1 MSRTPRYY
9 LTGWQ
14 SFFFVLLRIAIG
26 WHFLREGWVKLCD
39 PTWTAVG
46 YLVNSWGPLSPY
58 FRMIGETPWMLNLA
72 NFTMPWM
79 LFLSGLGLM
88 LGLFTRSS
96 TLLAMVLLAMFYS
109 AAPPIEAMPPYER
122 WGTNFQWVPFKIS
135 LDHAQ
140 WAGQHML
147 NTEGNYMIVNKNL
160 IEFLALA
167 ALLTINSG
175 MICGLDVYIRQWF
188 AKEEPEEQ
196 PAEAPLVEA

>member
-1 MSRTPRYY
+1 
-9 LTGWQ
+9 
-14 SFFFVLLRIAIG
+14 
-26 WHFLREGWVKLCD
+26 
-39 PTWTAVG
+39 
-46 YLVNSWGPLSPY
+46 
-58 FRMIGETPWMLNLA
+58 MLNLA

-175 MICGLDVYIRQWF
+175 MICGLDVYVRQWF
-188 AKEEPEEQ
+188 SKEPEAQ
-196 PAEAPLVEA
+196 PAETTPVEA